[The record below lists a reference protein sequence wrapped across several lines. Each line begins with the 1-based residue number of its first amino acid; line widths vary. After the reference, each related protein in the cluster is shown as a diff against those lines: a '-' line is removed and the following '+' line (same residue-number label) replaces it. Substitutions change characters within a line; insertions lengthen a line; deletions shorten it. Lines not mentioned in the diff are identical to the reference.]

1 MSQWT
6 GVNFPGP
13 PSVVESIKPVV
24 DTVTGA
30 LNLLIDLTIIATQ
43 IASFLI
49 SLAIDPINAVL
60 EFALDFLEDLIQK
73 LAALGFYLIEF
84 IPDTLDP
91 RLATGYQGFVRDL
104 ERSLYDPGDVNKPIL
119 SDDVPFFAVAA
130 IVSVGL
136 PDIQRLNDE
145 FQGLARLFDGLLP
158 KFDGLKGKAVPQ
170 TGFMGILDPPP
181 NREPKTVLQLS
192 VVENDVI
199 AVSQS
204 GWVSFPDD
212 ERMVLKKVAP
222 YDPPSAVYKNDV
234 YPEPGK
240 FCFIMAVKSPIAEA
254 EGLNQPDEA
263 SVKAIPVGDVVVAED
278 GSYEVKIN
286 LFEYPFAGTKGVI
299 LASVEYSPDGK
310 ILRFDPSFNVRIPP
324 LDLEGKLRVRGDS
337 QKPDWRAFATLRDW
351 SPMKDFIE
359 IMNQSM
365 RKFQTPVDKQIGVEY
380 QLELLNNIKAYLTD
394 IQQRVNQVS
403 ETLKQMFVALSAGVN
418 FLWVTPWPTLF
429 SEKDPFNIEPGS
441 KMSFTLDPITAGGGS
456 PQEIEILAESGYHTS
471 SDKIVFD
478 VPDNSSFNLEMT
490 LKRAIV
496 DSGSAA
502 ETLGLDTGVQTSQGV
517 FQGSTQDKIRIPN
530 ALSGIKLSTFSNY
543 LSLNASSV
551 LNMLGISPGVAPEGQ
566 YNAAFNPRYHYP
578 SGASL
583 SLSVWSNDTELTGGT
598 LLPYIGM
605 SSYTKTSSGSLV
617 GNPIQE
623 FKIVPDTAFRLSTR
637 SLTRSYPSS
646 SVGILTGISSPTA
659 LSRLQD
665 QGVDARIFDVS
676 DLATLRFSMGI
687 KNLEVVSGDALP
699 YLGLDSATHSVGSFV
714 GEDAFK
720 FTSPEM
726 SFKFSAR
733 ANTIT
738 LTPTSFLQTLRM
750 DGTLIS
756 RGSVLGIDSRFFS
769 WEEGSGF
776 SVSVLNSL
784 SQIVYS
790 GEVRLPTAGILRT
803 GSSLAID
810 LTQAL
815 RSVPGALGTE
825 FCQYNDSTG
834 LFTFFFSGAADSVTV
849 SGLPDPGDNLF
860 ELLGLAT
867 GNQPTISGLIVS
879 QEPVNYSVPED
890 SFFTAK
896 FGEEDFEVEITQG
909 TYRGSELSTALET
922 ALRSETGRL
931 EQVSYNLSTGRFG
944 LILDPVGYTF
954 FEEAEIGL
962 ADMDRVAPADL
973 ISELNQQLDSQEI
986 PGEFSFN
993 ERNLIFSSGGMT
1005 HIEFVDLTGD
1015 SFSVL
1020 GLTPGLSSAVD
1031 SFSGATVKN
1040 FYFKD
1045 DTRSLVLRKN
1055 RTDYS
1060 FNLPQ
1065 EIPLSFEE
1073 VISDIKSYVSGLIV
1087 TFPQNALNF
1096 VLNDTLMLVLNQII
1110 VMGPGDSFTES
1121 EIAQELQDQLHF
1133 FIGDALA
1140 EVSAEESSFSVFY
1153 PEMTTLSFHIT
1164 GLGEDLL
1171 AILGFNPGSPA
1182 VTETFIG
1189 GEYKPYR
1196 ITALNNDFQIVLGSV
1211 NTSVT
1216 IPSGRKSGSLLA
1228 SQLSSAVA
1236 GVSFTYDRSTGTYF
1250 TNFLPAGYTQIDNQL
1265 VTLSPGMYNA
1275 LSLSSHVTTLIR
1287 SLPNAMGTET
1297 VLNLPSAFAY
1307 FDPQTVSI
1315 TLSDN
1320 TGSFKAL
1327 KPLGFA
1333 PGNFTLV
1340 NNRYTGSTP
1349 IRFFI
1354 DGSNNTAVYSVYTS
1368 TVNVS
1373 ISNSL
1378 DYETGAQ
1385 LAQRLTGE
1393 FNSQTGQNESFL
1405 YLDASRT
1412 FILNPPSSGFQLLDN
1427 EEITL
1432 SANSGFITPQDLAS
1446 AINSEIPSGIGLT
1459 LSYDTSQKKFFWGMG
1474 GLSRV
1479 DLSAGSTGYSLL
1491 DFLGFGAVSYQTP
1504 NAPVYSTVE
1513 PKNLVITSAS
1523 NQLSIQLGGNT
1534 HSVVLNPDTQVYTLS
1549 SYMNLLQTEI
1559 QTLSERG
1566 SIASTFSSNTAPWIR
1581 FQTAPGGE
1589 YRIKSEEVTGFPSG
1603 TFVSENGFVS
1613 SLSGLVQVSPGSSGS
1628 EEFFYDGISGTY
1640 YFQDLSGLTTSIS
1653 FEDYSG
1659 GVDLHKVIGANA
1671 QPYTLISG
1679 RVDFTEPSYYVV
1691 TPENNILEYDLNG
1704 TSGFVTIPSGVYT
1717 GSDLASSVQSLIPSS
1732 LVSSV
1737 SWSPVLFSFSIAS
1750 KEEGSVYYNALVIIT
1765 PAYQGEPNGLAL
1777 VLTDRV
1783 SALSLDEDEE
1793 FFFVDGQFELHK
1805 PDLYSVKATPDSN
1818 SPYEHIL
1825 RHIGLTPDVVF
1836 TAEPSAPGIVKLGI
1850 PAPYNITSSSNSL
1863 KVALDT
1869 LEPFDVSLE
1878 QANFPLTG
1886 SQVASRIETAI
1897 SHRLNGLSVKHI
1909 LHRYNFTL
1917 VDQFLAGVPGDPRFM
1932 DFKVCE
1938 KITRS
1943 IETRLS
1949 DVFFNTLGQ
1958 SNKDAVNALF
1968 APPSAQA
1975 SALLPKAAEAY
1986 NQILSTVASATNAF
2000 NNYQKGLLLLRY
2012 NAFANRTFI
2021 EILDNCPEYL
2031 DATDL
2036 QGQLGPVVDAALE
2049 TAATAEGL
2057 PVNDIPPTVWQNQK
2071 LLWRNIFISSIDDL
2085 LNQKYFNEVTCTYD
2099 DSLRTFTVTSPTKG
2113 TASKVIIAV
2122 ADSEDIADYFGF
2134 TDNLNSLGMGNV
2146 SFSHIIPAKEIS
2158 RIISSQ
2164 TNLNSYT
2171 WSLSYAKMAED
2182 ILQEDWDD
2190 HYPFRYYT
2198 RDEVPISA
2206 YVVTHPVSINWGS
2219 SATIDVASVSGN
2231 ALAELGFP
2239 ANATGVSG
2247 AEGFVGAFR
2256 QAGPPESVPDND
2268 QAYVAA
2274 VVAVAAVPSP
2284 TDTLIAP
2291 ILDTF
2296 ENLATVMGL
2305 KQNG

>member
-49 SLAIDPINAVL
+49 SLAIDPINSVL

-212 ERMVLKKVAP
+212 ERVVLKKVAP
-222 YDPPSAVYKNDV
+222 YVPPSAVYKNDV

-310 ILRFDPSFNVRIPP
+310 ILRFDPSFNVKIPP

-337 QKPDWRAFATLRDW
+337 QKPDWRAFASLRDW

-403 ETLKQMFVALSAGVN
+403 ETLKQMFVALSVGVN

-502 ETLGLDTGVQTSQGV
+502 ETLGLDTGAQTSQGV
-517 FQGSTQDKIRIPN
+517 FQGSTQAKIRIPN

-543 LSLNASSV
+543 LALNASSV
-551 LNMLGISPGVAPEGQ
+551 LSMLGISPGVAPEGQ

-714 GEDAFK
+714 GEEAFK

-738 LTPTSFLQTLRM
+738 LTPTPFLQTLRM

-756 RGSVLGIDSRFFS
+756 RGSVLGINSRFFS

-776 SVSVLNSL
+776 SVTVLDPL
-784 SQIVYS
+784 SQVVYT
-790 GEVRLPTAGILRT
+790 GEVRLTTAGTLRT

-815 RSVPGALGTE
+815 RAVPGALGTE

-834 LFTFFFSGAADSVTV
+834 LFTFFFSGAADSVAI
-849 SGLPDPGDNLF
+849 SGLPDPEDNLF
-860 ELLGLAT
+860 ELLGLAI
-867 GNQPTISGLIVS
+867 GNQPTTSGLIVS

-896 FGEEDFEVEITQG
+896 FGEEEFEVEVPQG
-909 TYRGSELSTALET
+909 TYRGSELSNALET

-931 EQVSYNLSTGRFG
+931 EQVSYNLSTGRFS
-944 LILDPVGYTF
+944 LLLDPVGYTF
-954 FEEAEIGL
+954 FEEAEIEL
-962 ADMDRVAPADL
+962 AEMDRVAPADL
-973 ISELNQQLDSQEI
+973 ISELNQQLDAQEI

-1020 GLTPGLSSAVD
+1020 GLTPGISSAVD

-1045 DTRSLVLRKN
+1045 GTRSLVLRKN

-1073 VISDIKSYVSGLIV
+1073 VIADIKSYVSGLSV

-1096 VLNDTLMLVLNQII
+1096 VLNDTLMLVLDQII
-1110 VMGPGDSFTES
+1110 VMGPGDSFTEAD
-1121 EIAQELQDQLHF
+1121 IAQELQDQLHF

-1140 EVSAEESSFSVFY
+1140 EVSAEESSFSVYY
-1153 PEMTTLSFHIT
+1153 PEMTTFSLHVT

-1182 VTETFIG
+1182 FTETFIG

-1196 ITALNNDFQIVLGSV
+1196 ITPLNNDFQIVLGSV

-1275 LSLSSHVTTLIR
+1275 LSLSSHVTALIR

-1327 KPLGFA
+1327 RPLGFA

-1378 DYETGAQ
+1378 DYETGAE
-1385 LAQRLTGE
+1385 LAQRLTDE

-1427 EEITL
+1427 EEIAL
-1432 SANSGFITPQDLAS
+1432 PANSGFITPQDLAS

-1459 LSYDTSQKKFFWGMG
+1459 LSYDTAQKKFFWDMD

-1491 DFLGFGAVSYQTP
+1491 EFLGFGATSYQTP

-1534 HSVVLNPDTQVYTLS
+1534 HNVVLTPDTQVYTLT
-1549 SYMNLLQTEI
+1549 SYMDLLQTEI
-1559 QTLSERG
+1559 QALSERG

-1581 FQTAPGGE
+1581 FQVAPGGE

-1603 TFVSENGFVS
+1603 TFTTLTSFS
-1613 SLSGLVQVSPGSSGS
+1613 STLTGLVQALPQSSGS
-1628 EEFFYDGISGTY
+1628 EFFSYDISEDKF
-1640 YFQDLSGLTTSIS
+1640 YFEDTSGLTVSIS
-1653 FEDYSG
+1653 FEDSANTDLKKVLGASSQNYS
-1659 GVDLHKVIGANA
+1659 L
-1671 QPYTLISG
+1671 TSG
-1679 RVDFTEPSYYVV
+1679 RVIFSDPAQFVITS
-1691 TPENNILEYDLNG
+1691 ENEVLGYDLNG
-1704 TSGFVTIPSGVYT
+1704 VTGTISLPNEAYT
-1717 GSDLASSVQSLIPSS
+1717 GLELASVIQGLIPSAI
-1732 LVSSV
+1732 VSSV
-1737 SWSPVLFSFSIAS
+1737 SWSSSDMSFTITA
-1750 KEEGSVYYNALVIIT
+1750 KEEGSVYFNNIVVLT
-1765 PAYQGEPNGLAL
+1765 PSYTGDPDGLADL
-1777 VLTDRV
+1777 LTAQV
-1783 SALSLDEDEE
+1783 SALSSGADED
-1793 FFFVDGQFELHK
+1793 FFFISGKFEIYK
-1805 PDLYSVKATPDSN
+1805 PDLYSVKATSDSN

-1836 TAEPSAPGIVKLGI
+1836 TAEPSSPGIVKLGI

-1886 SQVASRIETAI
+1886 PQVASRIETAI
-1897 SHRLNGLSVKHI
+1897 NHRLNSLSVKHI

-1938 KITRS
+1938 KVTRS

-1986 NQILSTVASATNAF
+1986 NQILSTATSATNAF

-2012 NAFANRTFI
+2012 NAFANRAFI
-2021 EILDNCPEYL
+2021 EILDNCPEDL

-2071 LLWRNIFISSIDDL
+2071 LLWRNILISSIDDL
-2085 LNQKYFNEVTCTYD
+2085 LNRKYFNEVTCTYD

-2113 TASKVIIAV
+2113 TASKVSIAV

-2134 TDNLNSLGMGNV
+2134 TDNLNSLGTGNV

-2164 TNLNSYT
+2164 TDLNSYT

-2231 ALAELGFP
+2231 ALTELGFP
-2239 ANATGVSG
+2239 TNATGVSG

-2296 ENLATVMGL
+2296 ENIATVMGL